1 MRKPPLMPSASQSE
15 ERSQISIRLTP
26 DLYSDLSRRAQ
37 ETGLS
42 MNRTVLQILRVGL
55 DAERDKKQRLQNM
68 LQRYRQCSDP
78 EEAQRLGDELGEMI
92 FGR

>member
-1 MRKPPLMPSASQSE
+1 MSEIPVIQSE
-15 ERSQISIRLTP
+15 ERAQISVRLTP
-26 DLYSDLSRRAQ
+26 DLYAVLSKRSE

-42 MNRTVLQILRVGL
+42 MNRVVLQVLRAGL

-68 LQRYRQCSDP
+68 LQRYRECTDP
-78 EEAQRLGDELGEMI
+78 EEARRLGDELGEMI